1 MPTDLLIKTISEG
14 AVIAAIALFAMWI
27 NWKTTLEWAK
37 ERESIRQERACE
49 REQFLSI
56 IRASLSDIPN
66 LSTSLDKI
74 NNKLDRLADT
84 WLEERIRHKDS

>member
-1 MPTDLLIKTISEG
+1 MPTDLLIKTITEG
-14 AVIAAIALFAMWI
+14 TVIGAIALFAMWI

-66 LSTSLDKI
+66 FSSALENV
-74 NNKLDRLADT
+74 NNKLDRLLDIQT
-84 WLEERIRHKDS
+84 KE